1 LRGELRR
8 GCHYFTIIIYIK
20 RVREREREAL
30 SYVEAA
36 EERER
41 EIQSGR
47 KKKEKKRPPML
58 SLLAL
63 SRT

>member
-1 LRGELRR
+1 M
-8 GCHYFTIIIYIK
+8 
-20 RVREREREAL
+20 
-30 SYVEAA
+30 EAA

-58 SLLAL
+58 SLLANL
-63 SRT
+63 TYVKALGKTSREGDR

>member
-1 LRGELRR
+1 M
-8 GCHYFTIIIYIK
+8 
-20 RVREREREAL
+20 L

-58 SLLAL
+58 SLLANL
-63 SRT
+63 TYVKARE